1 MHGTLI
7 NRHGAVLSGSEQRWD
22 GRVLGNA
29 THGKLHPSMC
39 HGGFN
44 LRSQRRC
51 SSPEIVV
58 AAGKDEH
65 TLSEMNINE
74 TSGIK

>member
-1 MHGTLI
+1 M
-7 NRHGAVLSGSEQRWD
+7 LSGSEQRWD

-29 THGKLHPSMC
+29 THGKLHPTMSAVAC
-39 HGGFN
+39 HGGFS
-44 LRSQRRC
+44 LQSQRR
-51 SSPEIVV
+51 SSAPEIVV

-74 TSGIK
+74 TSGMK

>member
-29 THGKLHPSMC
+29 THGKLHPSMSERRRVPWRPMASTY
-39 HGGFN
+39 GVRGDAP
-44 LRSQRRC
+44 LRRLWWRQEKMNTHCRR
-51 SSPEIVV
+51 
-58 AAGKDEH
+58 
-65 TLSEMNINE
+65 
-74 TSGIK
+74 

>member
-29 THGKLHPSMC
+29 THGKLHPSMSERRRVPWRLQLTESEAMLLSGDC
-39 HGGFN
+39 GGG
-44 LRSQRRC
+44 RKR
-51 SSPEIVV
+51 
-58 AAGKDEH
+58 
-65 TLSEMNINE
+65 
-74 TSGIK
+74 

>member
-29 THGKLHPSMC
+29 THGKLHPSMSERRRVPWRLQLMESEVVLLLLSGDC
-39 HGGFN
+39 GGG
-44 LRSQRRC
+44 
-51 SSPEIVV
+51 
-58 AAGKDEH
+58 GKR
-65 TLSEMNINE
+65 
-74 TSGIK
+74 